1 MSLIVI
7 YKSKDYDY
15 ICSDSSLSDDSVS
28 CVNLK
33 LHPSTN
39 KLKKISESVFL
50 GFTGNISIQD
60 LIEYKVINVLERH
73 KSIFKNKNKF
83 EEQLRILK
91 TNLIDGFEDED
102 VSDITIILYLNGHI
116 LLLDNGSIFVLDED
130 VVCFGYPSDFAKGY
144 LTNINLK
151 EKQEKVINVEQE
163 ILTLYHYLKEN
174 SNYITEPFVIY
185 KVKK

>member
-15 ICSDSSLSDDSVS
+15 ICSDSSLNDDSVS

-39 KLKKISESVFL
+39 KLKRINESVFL
-50 GFTGNISIQD
+50 GFTGNISGQD
-60 LIEYKVINVLERH
+60 IVENKIVNILERH
-73 KSIFKNKNKF
+73 KTVFKNKNKF
-83 EEQLRILK
+83 EDQLKILK
-91 TNLIDGFEDED
+91 SNLIDRFDEED
-102 VSDITIILYLNGHI
+102 VSDVTIILYLNGYV

-151 EKQEKVINVEQE
+151 EKQEKVVNVEQE
-163 ILTLYHYLKEN
+163 ISMLYQYLKEN
-174 SNYITEPFVIY
+174 SNYILEPFVIY

>member
-15 ICSDSSLSDDSVS
+15 ICSDSSLNDDGVS

-39 KLKKISESVFL
+39 KLKRINESVFL
-50 GFTGNISIQD
+50 GFTGNISVQD
-60 LIEYKVINVLERH
+60 IVEDKIVNILERH
-73 KSIFKNKNKF
+73 KTVFKNKNKF
-83 EEQLRILK
+83 EDQLKILK
-91 TNLIDGFEDED
+91 SNLIDRFDEED
-102 VSDITIILYLNGHI
+102 VSDVTIILYLNGNI

-151 EKQEKVINVEQE
+151 EKQEKVVNV
-163 ILTLYHYLKEN
+163 
-174 SNYITEPFVIY
+174 
-185 KVKK
+185 

>member
-15 ICSDSSLSDDSVS
+15 ICSDSSLNDDSVS

-39 KLKKISESVFL
+39 KLKRINESVFL
-50 GFTGNISIQD
+50 GFTGNISVQD
-60 LIEYKVINVLERH
+60 IVEDKIVNILERH
-73 KSIFKNKNKF
+73 KTVFKNKNKF
-83 EEQLRILK
+83 EDQLKILK
-91 TNLIDGFEDED
+91 SNLIDRFDEED
-102 VSDITIILYLNGHI
+102 VSDVTIILYLNGNI

-130 VVCFGYPSDFAKGY
+130 VVCFGYPSDFARGY

-151 EKQEKVINVEQE
+151 EKQEKVVNVEQE
-163 ILTLYHYLKEN
+163 ISVLYQYLKEN
-174 SNYITEPFVIY
+174 SNYILEPFVIY

>member
-15 ICSDSSLSDDSVS
+15 VCSDSSLNDDSVS

-33 LHPSTN
+33 LHLSTN
-39 KLKKISESVFL
+39 KLKKINETVFL

-60 LIEYKVINVLERH
+60 LVEYKIRNILERH
-73 KSIFKNKNKF
+73 KSVFKNKNKF
-83 EEQLRILK
+83 EEQLKILK
-91 TNLIDGFEDED
+91 FNLIDSFEDEV
-102 VSDITIILYLNGHI
+102 VSDITIILYLNGYI
-116 LLLDNGSIFVLDED
+116 LLLDNGSIFVLNED

-163 ILTLYHYLKEN
+163 ISALYQYLKEN

>member
-15 ICSDSSLSDDSVS
+15 ICSDSSLNDDSVS

-39 KLKKISESVFL
+39 KLKRINESVFL
-50 GFTGNISIQD
+50 GFTGNISVQD
-60 LIEYKVINVLERH
+60 IVENKIVNILERH
-73 KSIFKNKNKF
+73 KTVFKNKNKF
-83 EEQLRILK
+83 EEQLKILK
-91 TNLIDGFEDED
+91 SNLIDRFDEEE
-102 VSDITIILYLNGHI
+102 VSDLTIILYLNGYV

-151 EKQEKVINVEQE
+151 EKQEKVVNVEQE
-163 ILTLYHYLKEN
+163 ISMLYQYLKEN
-174 SNYITEPFVIY
+174 SNYILEPFVIY

>member
-15 ICSDSSLSDDSVS
+15 ICSDSSLNDDSVS

-39 KLKKISESVFL
+39 KLKRINESVFL

-60 LIEYKVINVLERH
+60 IVENRIVNILERH
-73 KSIFKNKNKF
+73 KTVFKNKNKF
-83 EEQLRILK
+83 EDQLKILK
-91 TNLIDGFEDED
+91 SNLIDRFDEED
-102 VSDITIILYLNGHI
+102 VSDVTIVLYLNGNI

-151 EKQEKVINVEQE
+151 EKQEKVVNVEHE
-163 ILTLYHYLKEN
+163 ISMLYQYLKEN
-174 SNYITEPFVIY
+174 SNYILEPFVIY